1 MKSCPGQREEN
12 MENSSGRGLP
22 DIRYMTEKKEK
33 ILAVFMMILLIACL
47 LPVMYVGRYNH
58 ATGDDYYYGVQT
70 RLAWE
75 KSGSMADVV
84 SAAAKGVYY
93 EYGRW
98 QGTYSAMFF
107 MYLPP
112 NWLSDSAYGFV
123 TAVLLILLTGSIF
136 YLWKPVVC
144 NWLGG
149 STALWII
156 AASGISLL
164 CIETVPSQGET
175 FFWYNGAMYYTGFFA
190 VTLFSFGLLLRYLAG
205 KTGEGKW
212 RVPVLMLSAA
222 FLAGGNYVSL
232 LPCMI
237 LLVLITAGLL
247 CRKDPKAWG
256 AGLTTVTMAVGF
268 IVSAAA
274 PGNRMRQS
282 GMWKIP
288 AWKAV
293 LKSLRQGLA
302 YMGAWTGI
310 WCMIFAILITLLLW
324 KYLKKC
330 SFRFPCPAVAIGL
343 MYGIFCS
350 MSCPTFYTM
359 NSTGPA
365 RVVSIVYY
373 GYILFFF
380 TAYGYL
386 LGYVQRVWERRK
398 KEPAGGVRKLG
409 AAGIIFLLLIQ
420 IVFGNLHKLT
430 TVKAVG
436 LLVSGEA
443 KAYGEE
449 YRQRIDMLR
458 NDAIQD
464 VLLPAYENR
473 PDMLYVGD
481 FSGDPL
487 DPNNQAVAEFFHKN
501 SVAVIYE

>member
-1 MKSCPGQREEN
+1 
-12 MENSSGRGLP
+12 
-22 DIRYMTEKKEK
+22 
-33 ILAVFMMILLIACL
+33 MMILLIACL

-75 KSGSMADVV
+75 KSGSIADVV
-84 SAAAKGVYY
+84 STAAKGVCY

-107 MYLPP
+107 MYLAP
-112 NWLSDSAYGFV
+112 NWISDSAYGFV
-123 TAVLLILLTGSIF
+123 TAILLILLTGSIF
-136 YLWKPVVC
+136 YLWKPIVC
-144 NWLGG
+144 DWLGG
-149 STALWII
+149 SPASWII
-156 AASGISLL
+156 TASGISLL
-164 CIETVPSQGET
+164 CVETVPSQGET
-175 FFWYNGAMYYTGFFA
+175 FFWYNGSMYYTGFFA
-190 VTLFSFGLLLRYLAG
+190 ATLFFFGLLLRYLAG
-205 KTGEGKW
+205 GTGKGKW
-212 RVPVLMLSAA
+212 RIPVLMLSAA

-237 LLVLITAGLL
+237 LLLLATAGLIY
-247 CRKDPKAWG
+247 RKDPKAWG
-256 AGLTTVTMAVGF
+256 AGLTTVTMIAGF

-282 GMWKIP
+282 SGMWKMP

-293 LKSLRQGLA
+293 LKSLRQGFA
-302 YMGAWTGI
+302 YMTAWTGI
-310 WCMIFAILITLLLW
+310 WCIMFAILITLLLW

-330 SFRFPCPAVAIGL
+330 SFRFPCPPVAIGL

-365 RVVSIVYY
+365 RAVSIVYY

-386 LGYVQRVWERRK
+386 LGYMQRVWERRK
-398 KEPAGGVRKLG
+398 KGPDAGVRRLA
-409 AAGIIFLLLIQ
+409 AAGIVFLLLFQ
-420 IVFGNLHKLT
+420 MFSGNLHTLT
-430 TVKAVG
+430 TGKAAA
-436 LLVSGEA
+436 LLISGEA

-449 YRQRIDMLR
+449 YWQRINILR
-458 NDAIQD
+458 DERIQD
-464 VLLPAYENR
+464 VLLPPYENR

-481 FSGDPL
+481 FSGDPQ

-501 SVAVIYE
+501 SVAVMYGYE